1 MGKVRPRIVK
11 RLARELLEK
20 HGDKFTD
27 DFEANKKLVQ
37 ELTNISSKR
46 LRNRVAGYITHLVK
60 IKLKREKATSQVQ
73 ATATNPSGTS
83 SEEKES

>member
-11 RLARELLEK
+11 RLAKELLEK
-20 HGDKFTD
+20 YGDVFKP

-37 ELTNISSKR
+37 ELTNIQSKR

-60 IKLKREKATSQVQ
+60 IRAKREQVLETV
-73 ATATNPSGTS
+73 ASSSGTS
-83 SEEKES
+83 GEGS